1 MPRFSGYPAQS
12 LSSWMLKDTFLQ
24 ERKTLTADGAGGF
37 TVGWTEVNTAL
48 PGVLTQSPR
57 MNEEERGAKGVA
69 GITHT
74 FFTYPDSDVQ
84 RGDRLSITKEG
95 RTHIVAVM
103 GLENPAMMNHH
114 LEANCKE
121 FEPGLVGVGQ
131 DEEQF

>member
-1 MPRFSGYPAQS
+1 
-12 LSSWMLKDTFLQ
+12 MLKDTFLQ